1 MAANALSQ
9 GAVPKVKPKP
19 LSPEVRRA
27 RFMRELPLYLLLT
40 PALVVVFVYSYLPMA
55 GIGIAFQK
63 FVPTKGLFGS
73 DWIGLANF
81 RTLFNLPDTW
91 QVIGNT
97 IFMSVFKMIGGIIV
111 PVVFTLLLNEI
122 TLKKARQTF
131 QTMVYLPNFLSWII
145 VSGIFIDILG
155 PTRGIV
161 NMALGKIGIEPIFF
175 LGNPKWFPFT
185 MIVTDIWKGFGFGS
199 VIYLAALASID
210 PSLYESAVI
219 DGANRWKQTWHITL
233 PGLTSTIILMTV
245 LSMANILNG
254 GFDQIFNLYSP
265 AVYSTGDIL
274 DTMIYRMGIQNAQFA
289 VSTAAG
295 LFKSGISC
303 IFIVVSYYLA
313 DKLAGYRIF

>member
-1 MAANALSQ
+1 MKKNSKAKL
-9 GAVPKVKPKP
+9 
-19 LSPEVRRA
+19 L
-27 RFMRELPLYLLLT
+27 RELPLYLMIV
-40 PALVVVFVYSYLPMA
+40 PAVVIVFIYSYIPMA
-55 GIGIAFQK
+55 GISIAFQK
-63 FVPTKGLFGS
+63 FVSTKGLFGS
-73 DWIGLANF
+73 PWIGFANF
-81 RTLFNLPDTW
+81 RTLFSLPDTW

-97 IFMSVFKMIGGIIV
+97 IFMSVFKMIGGVIA
-111 PVVFTLLLNEI
+111 PVVFSLLLNEI
-122 TLKKARQTF
+122 NHKPARQTF

-145 VSGIFIDILG
+145 ISGIFIDILG

-161 NMALGKIGIEPIFF
+161 NAALGKIGIGPIFF
-175 LGNPKWFPFT
+175 LGDPKWFPFT

-199 VIYLAALASID
+199 VIYLAALAGVD

-233 PGLTSTIILMTV
+233 PGLTPTIILMTV
-245 LSMANILNG
+245 LGMANILNG
-254 GFDQIFNLYSP
+254 GFDQIFNLYNP

-303 IFIVVSYYLA
+303 VFIVVSYYLA